1 MRMRRRRVTPANDG
15 FDDVWQPKCVYP
27 DWLRAIAAIEEIRG
41 DEVEASSSATKIC
54 RCRTAKR
61 FYIIV
66 WEVGLQY
73 QPGHHAGEES
83 AGILKK
89 VVLVAVNRA
98 DLRVTRKISILAG
111 LIASDGRKS
120 SSGDLA

>member
-1 MRMRRRRVTPANDG
+1 VIPANDG

-41 DEVEASSSATKIC
+41 DEVKASSSATKIC
-54 RCRTAKR
+54 RWRR
-61 FYIIV
+61 QRD
-66 WEVGLQY
+66 L
-73 QPGHHAGEES
+73 HHRMGGRIAVSAGPPRRRKW
-83 AGILKK
+83 AGILEK
-89 VVLVAVNRA
+89 VVFVAINRA

-120 SSGDLA
+120 PSGSLA